1 MYKHILTTIRLN
13 VQAGRIIMTNH
24 AVREMKN
31 DSLTFKDVVHSIL
44 TGEIVEQQYDPDRK
58 EYKYILYGDTLDGNE
73 AGVVAKLGTDDTV
86 VITVYRL
93 DFDDYDY

>member
-1 MYKHILTTIRLN
+1 
-13 VQAGRIIMTNH
+13 MTNH

-58 EYKYILYGDTLDGNE
+58 EYI
-73 AGVVAKLGTDDTV
+73 AVF
-86 VITVYRL
+86 R
-93 DFDDYDY
+93 

>member
-1 MYKHILTTIRLN
+1 
-13 VQAGRIIMTNH
+13 MTNH

-86 VITVYRL
+86 GITVYRL

>member
-1 MYKHILTTIRLN
+1 MYKHILSTMQLN

-31 DSLTFKDVVHSIL
+31 DSLTFKDVIHSIL
-44 TGEIVEQQYDPDRK
+44 TSEIVEQQYDPDHK
-58 EYKYILYGDTLDGNE
+58 EYKYILSGDTLDGDE
-73 AGVVAKLGTDDTV
+73 AGVVAKLGVNDTV

-93 DFDDYDY
+93 GVDDYDY

>member
-1 MYKHILTTIRLN
+1 MRLN

-31 DSLTFKDVVHSIL
+31 DGLTFKDVLHSIL

-58 EYKYILYGDTLDGNE
+58 EHKYILYGDTLDGDE
-73 AGVVAKLGTDDTV
+73 AGVIAKLGTDDTV